1 MDTEAMAV
9 RRCGNSL
16 CLTQLADSV
25 GMSYKQKNTDICTL
39 NRHSSIQ
46 NTRDKL
52 LKNILVIL
60 NIVDF
65 VILHHRF
72 TNKMNV

>member
-1 MDTEAMAV
+1 MDAEAMTV

-25 GMSYKQKNTDICTL
+25 GVSYKQKNTDICTL
-39 NRHSSIQ
+39 NRLSSVQ
-46 NTRDKL
+46 NTRAKL
-52 LKNILVIL
+52 PKNILVIL
-60 NIVDF
+60 NIVNF
-65 VILHHRF
+65 VILHNLF